1 MARRPQRFLVLTSM
15 QKVVLFS
22 IAALASLAGAAIA
35 QTPEREPAWRKSAL
49 AFVPAGYVAGDGYR
63 TDETAMS
70 GYLAVYPA
78 NANDPKSPASVF
90 APRQTLVFRL
100 NNSESGLRALRSLC
114 SNQVTNCS

>member
-1 MARRPQRFLVLTSM
+1 M

-63 TDETAMS
+63 LTAL
-70 GYLAVYPA
+70 GKELVENLVPLHR
-78 NANDPKSPASVF
+78 F
-90 APRQTLVFRL
+90 A
-100 NNSESGLRALRSLC
+100 EKWAKRS
-114 SNQVTNCS
+114 